1 MSKCFGAQGNLI
13 NKHFEGLDKF
23 SLRCQWMDCGEVR
36 RRHIRMVDVFLPSLN
51 SMKAGIISASS
62 TQKRWF
68 FILFLREIGISQVE
82 KEGEHS
88 IQKAN
93 LKQRPWSMR
102 VCYVWR
108 LMSY

>member
-1 MSKCFGAQGNLI
+1 MGGLWGGEMETYQDGRCFPAQ
-13 NKHFEGLDKF
+13 FEF
-23 SLRCQWMDCGEVR
+23 HEVR
-36 RRHIRMVDVFLPSLN
+36 DHFCLIDPEEMV
-51 SMKAGIISASS
+51 
-62 TQKRWF
+62 

-102 VCYVWR
+102 VWYVWR